1 MLRARKFSSFC
12 WPSEASFSLGSA
24 MSMSSLSI
32 GAAGMHRAAERF
44 EASATRIS
52 RAGTGV
58 GEVDMA
64 SEMVDIIQTKAQY
77 KASAKIVTVASAM
90 AKATI
95 DILA

>member
-1 MLRARKFSSFC
+1 M
-12 WPSEASFSLGSA
+12 SL
-24 MSMSSLSI
+24 SSLSI

-44 EASATRIS
+44 EASANRVA
-52 RAGTGV
+52 RFGTGLE
-58 GEVDMA
+58 EVDIEK
-64 SEMVDIIQTKAQY
+64 EMVDIIQTKAQY